1 MPILKSAL
9 KKLRQDKKRTLVNKP
24 YRVRMREA
32 VKKMR
37 LTKTKK
43 ALQLAFAAL
52 DKATKR
58 KVIHQN
64 QADQVKVTLKQT
76 GKINRLDLY

>member
-1 MPILKSAL
+1 
-9 KKLRQDKKRTLVNKP
+9 
-24 YRVRMREA
+24 MREA

-52 DKATKR
+52 DKAAKR

-64 QADQVKVTLKQT
+64 QAARLKSRLNKLVK
-76 GKINRLDLY
+76 

>member
-24 YRVRMREA
+24 YRAKMRDA

-52 DKATKR
+52 DKAAKR

-64 QADQVKVTLKQT
+64 QAARLKSRLSKLVK
-76 GKINRLDLY
+76 

>member
-52 DKATKR
+52 DKAAKR

-64 QADQVKVTLKQT
+64 QAARLKSRLNKLVK
-76 GKINRLDLY
+76 

>member
-24 YRVRMREA
+24 YRVKMRDA

-52 DKATKR
+52 DKAAKR

-64 QADQVKVTLKQT
+64 QAARLKSRLSKLVK
-76 GKINRLDLY
+76 

>member
-52 DKATKR
+52 DKAAKR

-64 QADQVKVTLKQT
+64 QAARLKSRLSKLVK
-76 GKINRLDLY
+76 